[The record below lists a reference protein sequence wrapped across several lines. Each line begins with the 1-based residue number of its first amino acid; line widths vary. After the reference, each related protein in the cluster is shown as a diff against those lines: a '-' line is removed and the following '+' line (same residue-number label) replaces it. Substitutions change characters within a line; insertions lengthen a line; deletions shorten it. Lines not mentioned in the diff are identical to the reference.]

1 MNQMIDIGI
10 IGDYD
15 ANLSSH
21 PATNAAIE
29 HAADQLAVKASVE
42 WIPTPS
48 LLTAA
53 GQEKLEQFDGLWA
66 SAGSPYQ
73 SMEGAL
79 SGIRFAREKNKPFF
93 GT

>member
-1 MNQMIDIGI
+1 MVQVNIGI

-15 ANLSSH
+15 SNLSSH

-29 HAADQLAVKASVE
+29 HAASYLKISANFDWISTQSPQTAS
-42 WIPTPS
+42 
-48 LLTAA
+48 
-53 GQEKLEQFDGLWA
+53 GYNKLVTYDGLWA
-66 SAGSPYQ
+66 SSGSPYR

-79 SGIRFAREKNKPFF
+79 GGIRYAREQNRPLF

>member
-1 MNQMIDIGI
+1 MGRTIKIGI

-21 PATNAAIE
+21 PATDASIE
-29 HAADQLAVKASVE
+29 HAAAHLNIKASFE

-48 LLTAA
+48 LLTAT
-53 GQEKLEQFDGLWA
+53 GLKKLELYDGLWV
-66 SAGSPYQ
+66 SSGSPYR
-73 SMEGAL
+73 SMDGAL
-79 SGIRFAREKNKPFF
+79 SGIRYAREENRPLF